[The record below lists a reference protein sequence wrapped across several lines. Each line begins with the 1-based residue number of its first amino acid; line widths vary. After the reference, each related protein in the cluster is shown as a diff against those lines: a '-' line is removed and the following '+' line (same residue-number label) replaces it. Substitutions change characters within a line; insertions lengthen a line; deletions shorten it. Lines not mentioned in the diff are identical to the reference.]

1 MKSDIEKLK
10 EEVKENVYNAM
21 QSLQQIDLRTNVSNL
36 EYMLAALYSL
46 RDAYHLLDE
55 KEGADNASAPE

>member
-10 EEVKENVYNAM
+10 EEVKEHVYNAM

-46 RDAYHLLDE
+46 RDAYNLLDE

>member
-1 MKSDIEKLK
+1 MGNNIEELK
-10 EEVKENVYNAM
+10 DAVKGNVFSAM

-46 RDAYHLLDE
+46 RDAYNLLDE

>member
-21 QSLQQIDLRTNVSNL
+21 QSLQQIDLRTNYSNL

-46 RDAYHLLDE
+46 RDAYNLLDE
-55 KEGADNASAPE
+55 KEGAEDPAAPE

>member
-10 EEVKENVYNAM
+10 EEVKEHVYNAM
-21 QSLQQIDLRTNVSNL
+21 QILQQIDLRTNVSNL

-46 RDAYHLLDE
+46 RDAYNILDT